1 MFCRTCR
8 ILPLTRKT
16 ACRFWL
22 IPLALGI
29 GAGCS
34 TTASDNGIVEK
45 PQIKFQAGT
54 PPADCGV
61 TTLQQTR
68 IRQLNSAVVS
78 RGYAAGIT
86 TLLYCDGKPLLLET
100 QGLAD
105 IARKRAAAAGDL
117 FRIYSM
123 TKPLTSLAAMILV
136 DDGKLKLDDVVA
148 KYLPE
153 FSGLRVFDRGDT
165 LDTLKTEPLARP
177 VTVRDLLRHT
187 AGLGYMSAGPDLVG
201 KLYALRGIDHGGG
214 GAVVPMDKSAPV
226 ANIDEFTKRL
236 ATIPLKNQPG
246 ERFTYGN
253 ATEVLAAVVEKAS
266 GRRYRDFMASRIFT
280 PLKMHDTFFDVPIDK
295 ADRLTAAYAGKSS
308 QPASGNV
315 LRFSPVNTL
324 LQGMISQVEDPN
336 SSIFARP
343 RYIDFGGAGLVSTA
357 QDYQRFLQ
365 MLLKDG
371 VLDGVRI
378 VSAGTVAEM
387 VRNQLDANALATPS
401 LASQGLGFGLGFAM
415 FVDPAKAPVAVPIN
429 GYFWGGAA
437 STYFWVDPDRR
448 ISGVVMTQVF
458 GGDVMPFYLEM
469 LNTLY
474 GKGQPFIAGGLQG
487 AAPLTKQKPLSLTTA
502 TFQYCR
508 QFRDSSGA
516 VGNKQRT
523 NIFC

>member
-1 MFCRTCR
+1 MSCRNCEVLA
-8 ILPLTRKT
+8 LPRK
-16 ACRFWL
+16 AVYRFWL
-22 IPLALGI
+22 LSLALGI

-34 TTASDNGIVEK
+34 TTASHTGIAEN
-45 PQIKFQAGT
+45 PHIKLQAGT

-61 TTLQQTR
+61 TTQQQTR
-68 IRQLNSAVVS
+68 IRQLNTAVVS

-86 TLLYCDGKPLLLET
+86 TLLYCNGKPLLLET

-105 IARKRAAAAGDL
+105 IARKRASAASDL

-148 KYLPE
+148 MYLPE
-153 FSGLRVFDRGDT
+153 FAGLRVFDRGDT
-165 LDTLKTEPLARP
+165 LNAIKTEPLARP

-187 AGLGYMSAGPDLVG
+187 AGFGYMSAGPDLVA

-226 ANIDEFTKRL
+226 ANLDEFTKRL

-266 GRRYRDFMASRIFT
+266 GRRYRDFMASRIFM
-280 PLKMHDTFFDVPIDK
+280 PLKMHDTFFEIPMDK
-295 ADRLTAAYAGKSS
+295 VNRLTAAYVGKSS
-308 QPASGNV
+308 QPGSGNV
-315 LRFSPVNTL
+315 LRFAPVNTL

-336 SSIFARP
+336 ASIFARP

-357 QDYQRFLQ
+357 HDYQRFLQ

-378 VSAGTVAEM
+378 VAAGTVAEM
-387 VRNQLDANALATPS
+387 VRNQLNANALATPS

-437 STYFWVDPDRR
+437 STYFWVDPDRK

-474 GKGQPFIAGGLQG
+474 GKAQPLITGGLQG
-487 AAPLTKQKPLSLTTA
+487 DTP
-502 TFQYCR
+502 
-508 QFRDSSGA
+508 
-516 VGNKQRT
+516 
-523 NIFC
+523 